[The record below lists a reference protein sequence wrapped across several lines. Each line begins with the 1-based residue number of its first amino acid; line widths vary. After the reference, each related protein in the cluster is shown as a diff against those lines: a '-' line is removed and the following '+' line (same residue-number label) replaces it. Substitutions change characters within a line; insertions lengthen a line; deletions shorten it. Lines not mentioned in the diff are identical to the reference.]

1 MPRLIPSPPSGSSR
15 AIIQDQGG
23 PKSPNSSAIT
33 WISDEVMSSTKILE
47 TSNELDEAGQDED
60 TVSKKISS
68 KKKYNFNDCL
78 LTKKLIFFF
87 EWKRPERPRIAK

>member
-1 MPRLIPSPPSGSSR
+1 MNKIQVMVPRLIPSPPNGSSR

-60 TVSKKISS
+60 TVSLKNFAKKSTISMIVV
-68 KKKYNFNDCL
+68 CL
-78 LTKKLIFFF
+78 LT
-87 EWKRPERPRIAK
+87 

>member
-1 MPRLIPSPPSGSSR
+1 MNKIQVVVPRLIPSPPSGSSR

-60 TVSKKISS
+60 TVS
-68 KKKYNFNDCL
+68 
-78 LTKKLIFFF
+78 
-87 EWKRPERPRIAK
+87 